1 MAQLINVR
9 SRSLGFGFMSFG
21 LAIWATNPSNLSGQL
36 REESQLAGGHE
47 FATDDPG
54 AVALSHNEAT
64 DINFPQ
70 RWVWDE
76 PQSLEQWLWGEPPNP
91 MHQPSGLRW
100 PTSPLSTP
108 EFIPSPAP
116 SSIQKTPSGKHRD
129 FGATDASGSP
139 SPSVHHGDS
148 VSLPLNSFGSRAIPT
163 SNAQGQVVSQLSVGE
178 PSRIQLSNSIDREA
192 PAIGLRGFTDL
203 TNLIQQ
209 HRPSASHRSYFTS
222 KGKLAIP
229 SLLDQQE
236 KFRTNLYAAGDF
248 GGRYHLA
255 KKIHPSLPFVRFE
268 CDGEAGVLRILR
280 DSTEHIQPDRT
291 VVLHYKNL
299 IALMHKLYEEEL
311 DSLKIST
318 TTQELHQQ
326 EMLNWLDREFFL
338 PIDSLPVTG
347 PIIPQFPAWK
357 AGMPEETLGRN
368 QVMLIKYFSRQERD
382 LELLPATASE
392 LVADFFKRH
401 GTEYHSPGLPPKPS
415 SDDPIPLE
423 IYDLV
428 RERVPLISKLVSD
441 SQIYHSTRRGLSQLS
456 NDQTLQMITGLL
468 ATFQNQCDRTSTKR
482 LQVASS
488 HPRLSIATYDCKPM
502 QRTQNSQ
509 QLRVF
514 RQKNSVPLDWEALLP
529 GMTRLMVALDLFHIQ
544 ILDHLKLLNIEV
556 KNIETRRKTLLEW
569 LIQSTVKPNG
579 SLPVHGLV
587 LIKDKR
593 SPWDQLPDEDSM
605 KLFGPVQQE
614 LIEYFSKND
623 KKIPS
628 MKRKLAFLT
637 AAWYQHY
644 HAEELGCLAENVR
657 KQVIPR

>member
-9 SRSLGFGFMSFG
+9 SRSLGFGLISFG

-36 REESQLAGGHE
+36 REESQLVGGHE
-47 FATDDPG
+47 FAIDDPG

-64 DINFPQ
+64 DINSPQ
-70 RWVWDE
+70 H
-76 PQSLEQWLWGEPPNP
+76 WLWERTAKPRTMVVGRTAKPNA
-91 MHQPSGLRW
+91 S
-100 PTSPLSTP
+100 
-108 EFIPSPAP
+108 A
-116 SSIQKTPSGKHRD
+116 KTPSGKHRD
-129 FGATDASGSP
+129 VASP
-139 SPSVHHGDS
+139 M
-148 VSLPLNSFGSRAIPT
+148 LPAIRLHPLEAEPYPP
-163 SNAQGQVVSQLSVGE
+163 SNAQGHELVVSQLSVRE
-178 PSRIQLSNSIDREA
+178 PSRIQLSNSIDRGA

-209 HRPSASHRSYFTS
+209 HRPSASHRSYLHQRENLRFPLFLTN
-222 KGKLAIP
+222 KK
-229 SLLDQQE
+229 
-236 KFRTNLYAAGDF
+236 KFEPICMQL
-248 GGRYHLA
+248 
-255 KKIHPSLPFVRFE
+255 E
-268 CDGEAGVLRILR
+268 ILVEGITWLKR
-280 DSTEHIQPDRT
+280 STPAFQIQPSIFSRIAQLFALQKFDRF
-291 VVLHYKNL
+291 NAQ
-299 IALMHKLYEEEL
+299 ALRRRVGL
-311 DSLKIST
+311 LKIST

-428 RERVPLISKLVSD
+428 RER
-441 SQIYHSTRRGLSQLS
+441 LS

-468 ATFQNQCDRTSTKR
+468 ATFQNQCDRTSTK
-482 LQVASS
+482 
-488 HPRLSIATYDCKPM
+488 H
-502 QRTQNSQ
+502 
-509 QLRVF
+509 
-514 RQKNSVPLDWEALLP
+514 
-529 GMTRLMVALDLFHIQ
+529 
-544 ILDHLKLLNIEV
+544 HLKLLNIEV

>member
-1 MAQLINVR
+1 MI
-9 SRSLGFGFMSFG
+9 
-21 LAIWATNPSNLSGQL
+21 
-36 REESQLAGGHE
+36 
-47 FATDDPG
+47 
-54 AVALSHNEAT
+54 
-64 DINFPQ
+64 
-70 RWVWDE
+70 
-76 PQSLEQWLWGEPPNP
+76 
-91 MHQPSGLRW
+91 
-100 PTSPLSTP
+100 
-108 EFIPSPAP
+108 
-116 SSIQKTPSGKHRD
+116 
-129 FGATDASGSP
+129 
-139 SPSVHHGDS
+139 
-148 VSLPLNSFGSRAIPT
+148 
-163 SNAQGQVVSQLSVGE
+163 
-178 PSRIQLSNSIDREA
+178 
-192 PAIGLRGFTDL
+192 L
-203 TNLIQQ
+203 T
-209 HRPSASHRSYFTS
+209 
-222 KGKLAIP
+222 
-229 SLLDQQE
+229 
-236 KFRTNLYAAGDF
+236 
-248 GGRYHLA
+248 
-255 KKIHPSLPFVRFE
+255 
-268 CDGEAGVLRILR
+268 
-280 DSTEHIQPDRT
+280 
-291 VVLHYKNL
+291 
-299 IALMHKLYEEEL
+299 
-311 DSLKIST
+311 
-318 TTQELHQQ
+318 
-326 EMLNWLDREFFL
+326 
-338 PIDSLPVTG
+338 
-347 PIIPQFPAWK
+347 
-357 AGMPEETLGRN
+357 GRN
-368 QVMLIKYFSRQERD
+368 G
-382 LELLPATASE
+382 
-392 LVADFFKRH
+392 VA
-401 GTEYHSPGLPPKPS
+401 EYHSPGLPPKPS